1 MPPGFSVDKS
11 QQLHVSIA
19 AVGPKGI
26 PHYKSQW
33 CLEKMANMENPQK
46 LAFRQAHFDIYPAL
60 REKQDV
66 DSLTDWG
73 KYEDAVTK
81 ITGPVKFGGIGMSY
95 LLVDVLGFKT
105 AVVSPAITASDA
117 DARPS
122 DTIWNGNWATD
133 ALRNSEFAKDAKSIV
148 QWIKKTADGGRYEDF
163 INEDGD
169 NSFKASVTA
178 ADYYRKVKES
188 YAGEEATVTQSLIQ
202 RLVASVEGLVI
213 PPMPETQQ
221 I

>member
-33 CLEKMANMENPQK
+33 CLEKMANMENSQK
-46 LAFRQAHFDIYPAL
+46 LAFRQAHFDVYPAL
-60 REKQDV
+60 RKIQDV

-122 DTIWNGNWATD
+122 STIWNGNWATD
-133 ALRNSEFAKDAKSIV
+133 ALRTSEFAKEPKSIV
-148 QWIKKTADGGRYEDF
+148 EWIKSAAEGGRREEF
-163 INEDGD
+163 IDEDGD

-178 ADYYRKVKES
+178 ADYYAHVKDS
-188 YAGEEATVTQSLIQ
+188 YAGEEAKITQDIFGILQSSIPTV
-202 RLVASVEGLVI
+202 EI
-213 PPMPETQQ
+213 PSMEET
-221 I
+221 